1 MTNYQLQIKS
11 FVFGPFETNCYVVTI
26 NDQSPGAS
34 SRRNGKSGL
43 RLEGLSPIPN
53 PQSPMVLLVDP
64 ACSNEY
70 EQQQLLTYI
79 ENQKSKIKNLQL
91 SIVATHGHLDHL
103 WGAAWACAKWNTP
116 VLMHEADIPM
126 AKAMQQQYDL
136 FGIRA
141 KAQPFPIEDIKSKI
155 KNHKFEKIVP
165 FKGKEIT
172 NDKLPGASSRQ
183 TGGAASAEKGY
194 YQSPITNH
202 QSPIPPFRGEQG
214 GRILS
219 TPGHTP
225 GSICLYFPEDKVLFS
240 GDTLFK
246 MGYGRT
252 DLPGGNFSQLIDS
265 LVRLFA
271 LPSDVQ
277 VFPGHGEPT
286 TIGAEARWIVRERGM
301 EEVNANRNIEGR
313 S

>member
-1 MTNYQLQIKS
+1 MLEIKR

-43 RLEGLSPIPN
+43 RLEGLSP
-53 PQSPMVLLVDP
+53 MVLLIDP
-64 ACSNEY
+64 ACAYES

-79 ENQKSKIKNLQL
+79 ENQKSKIQNPQL
-91 SIVATHGHLDHL
+91 SILATHGHLDHL
-103 WGAAWACAKWNTP
+103 WGAAWACEKWNTP

-141 KAQPFPIEDIKSKI
+141 KAQPFPIE
-155 KNHKFEKIVP
+155 P
-165 FKGKEIT
+165 IT
-172 NDKLPGASSRQ
+172 NDKLPM
-183 TGGAASAEKGY
+183 
-194 YQSPITNH
+194 TNV
-202 QSPIPPFRGEQG
+202 S
-214 GRILS
+214 ILS

-252 DLPGGNFSQLIDS
+252 DLPGGNYSQLMNS
-265 LVRLFA
+265 LDLLLA
-271 LPSDVQ
+271 LPPETGVY
-277 VFPGHGEPT
+277 PGHGEHT

>member
-34 SRRNGKSGL
+34 SRLTGGAASAE
-43 RLEGLSPIPN
+43 EGFLPITN
-53 PQSPMVLLVDP
+53 DQSPMVLLIDP
-64 ACSNEY
+64 ACAYES

-79 ENQKSKIKNLQL
+79 ENQKSPITNHQL
-91 SIVATHGHLDHL
+91 PITIVATHGHLDHL

-155 KNHKFEKIVP
+155 KNQKSQISNFQLLE
-165 FKGKEIT
+165 
-172 NDKLPGASSRQ
+172 
-183 TGGAASAEKGY
+183 
-194 YQSPITNH
+194 
-202 QSPIPPFRGEQG
+202 
-214 GRILS
+214 

-225 GSICLYFPEDKVLFS
+225 GSICLYFHNDQLS
-240 GDTLFK
+240 TIITGDTLFK

-252 DLPGGNFSQLIDS
+252 DLPGGNYSQLMNS
-265 LVRLFA
+265 LDLLLA
-271 LPSDVQ
+271 LPPETGVY
-277 VFPGHGEPT
+277 PGHGEPT
-286 TIGAEARWIVRERGM
+286 TIAAEARWCSAPLIL
-301 EEVNANRNIEGR
+301 

>member
-1 MTNYQLQIKS
+1 MTNH
-11 FVFGPFETNCYVVTI
+11 
-26 NDQSPGAS
+26 
-34 SRRNGKSGL
+34 
-43 RLEGLSPIPN
+43 
-53 PQSPMVLLVDP
+53 QSPMVLLVDP
-64 ACSNEY
+64 ACAYES

-126 AKAMQQQYDL
+126 AKAMQSQYDL

-141 KAQPFPIEDIKSKI
+141 KAQPFPIEPIP
-155 KNHKFEKIVP
+155 NHQ
-165 FKGKEIT
+165 
-172 NDKLPGASSRQ
+172 L
-183 TGGAASAEKGY
+183 
-194 YQSPITNH
+194 PITNH
-202 QSPIPPFRGEQG
+202 QLPMTNVS
-214 GRILS
+214 ILS

-225 GSICLYFPEDKVLFS
+225 GSICLYFPKSPISNHQSPITNYQSPVLFS
-240 GDTLFK
+240 GDTLFQ

-252 DLPGGNFSQLIDS
+252 DLPGGNYGQLLNS
-265 LVRLFA
+265 LDRLFA

-277 VFPGHGEPT
+277 VFPGHGEHT
-286 TIGAEARWIVRERGM
+286 TIAAEARWSSAPLIL
-301 EEVNANRNIEGR
+301 

>member
-1 MTNYQLQIKS
+1 
-11 FVFGPFETNCYVVTI
+11 
-26 NDQSPGAS
+26 
-34 SRRNGKSGL
+34 
-43 RLEGLSPIPN
+43 
-53 PQSPMVLLVDP
+53 MVLLVDP
-64 ACSNEY
+64 ACSNES

-126 AKAMQQQYDL
+126 AKAMQSQYDL

-155 KNHKFEKIVP
+155 KNQKSQISNFQLLE
-165 FKGKEIT
+165 
-172 NDKLPGASSRQ
+172 
-183 TGGAASAEKGY
+183 
-194 YQSPITNH
+194 
-202 QSPIPPFRGEQG
+202 
-214 GRILS
+214 

-225 GSICLYFPEDKVLFS
+225 GSICLYFNTSSSSHLSPFILS

-252 DLPGGNFSQLIDS
+252 DLPGGNYSQLIDS
-265 LVRLFA
+265 LDRLFA

-286 TIGAEARWIVRERGM
+286 TIGAETGYYQSPIT
-301 EEVNANRNIEGR
+301 NYQ
-313 S
+313 